1 MPEAETDQSS
11 HPVQHTQVYPA
22 LKMGKHEEFN
32 IKYELNKSSVF
43 FAFHLILHK
52 LNIPLFGEGYVFLG
66 AVFI

>member
-32 IKYELNKSSVF
+32 IKY
-43 FAFHLILHK
+43 K
-52 LNIPLFGEGYVFLG
+52 LN
-66 AVFI
+66 